1 MSNFLITVAYVGI
14 LVLGIYAF
22 ALWQERRHKHK

>member
-1 MSNFLITVAYVGI
+1 MSNFAIVVIYVGI
-14 LVLGIYAF
+14 LVFGVYAF